1 MRTGRPALPV
11 SVKIARGTYQKC
23 RDASRETDWTASS
36 LTEPAPADLGLRGR
50 AVWASLSA
58 AGHWL
63 AETDWLALEL
73 VCKLADFANLA
84 EARYR
89 ETGAPADG
97 RIVLQVLSAFAAAL
111 GRLGFDPSARARLGL
126 AEIDRATKL
135 QRMMRRAS

>member
-23 RDASRETDWTASS
+23 RDASRQTDWTAPP
-36 LTEPAPADLGLRGR
+36 LTEPAPADLGPRGR
-50 AVWASLSA
+50 AAWAALSA

-63 AETDWLALEL
+63 AESDWLALEL
-73 VCKLADFANLA
+73 ACKLADMAELA

-89 ETGAPADG
+89 ETAAPADG
-97 RIVLQVLSAFAAAL
+97 RMVLRALEAFAAAL

-126 AEIDRATKL
+126 AEIDRASKL
-135 QRMMRRAS
+135 AKMMGVA